1 MKIVIEKDKII
12 NIDDININS
21 GSIQYY
27 KIYFEFDES
36 WNDLTKKVI
45 IINRKTGQAKELAII
60 DNYIYLDIF
69 ESGDYSIG
77 VVGYTLNEEN
87 EKEYQISTNLKTICI
102 RKGAG
107 QFKATIN
114 EIPTISEWEIY
125 INQIQELC
133 NGVVIKNIEEEVDG
147 LNHNFTINYTDGTSF
162 EFTIK
167 DGENASSEGT
177 SNYNNLINKPQINGV
192 PLEGNKTS
200 KDLGIKQEYT
210 ANDIAFEDGETFQEK
225 YNKGELRGDTGEP
238 GPQGEPGTDG
248 KQGPQGNPGPAGTDG
263 ENGFSPTVT
272 TTPIENGTKVDI
284 TDING
289 VKSFEVLNGKNGEQ
303 GLQGEP
309 GPQGNPG
316 KDGKTPIK
324 GVDYFTEEDK
334 QEFVNEVE
342 QALTPQLNN
351 KLDKNQGAENSGKF
365 LGIGADGLVV
375 PKDVPS
381 TGGGSSTNDTFGEI
395 LIAEYTHEGNQEI
408 HFSEFDWETCIGT
421 TTEPHE
427 LSEATPVQ
435 VVPNNW
441 VNNFSGTKI
450 DTAMCSVPI
459 EWMLYNGVMYLL
471 PLDGNRVQVVK
482 SDKQT
487 PIAVNPDNIQ
497 SNSKIDF
504 AKFHFEIPIG
514 VEILN
519 LDKDIAIKKMKIVIC
534 GAGSR
539 AKGSRYL
546 AVNNNYLVLVGSIPG
561 LSAKNNIYHN
571 FIYKIKA
578 IVEYGN
584 RFSPNN
590 EFKVEYVSQR
600 EGYSFFVGDA
610 KEQTGFLLTSYLNS
624 DKTIKSFQNLDQYA
638 FLTNGT
644 TVKFYALEGEYNE
657 S

>member
-1 MKIVIEKDKII
+1 MKIVIENDRII
-12 NIDDININS
+12 SIDDVNINS

-45 IINRKTGQAKELAII
+45 IINKKTEQAKELAII

-87 EKEYQISTNLKTICI
+87 EKEYQISTNLRTICI
-102 RKGAG
+102 KKGAG

-133 NGVVIKNIEEEVDG
+133 NGVVIKNIEEEIDG

-162 EFTIK
+162 KFTIK
-167 DGENASSEGT
+167 DGENASSGGT
-177 SNYNNLINKPQINGV
+177 SNYNDLINKPQINGV

-210 ANDIAFEDGETFQEK
+210 ANDIAFEDGETFQQK

-303 GLQGEP
+303 GLQGEKGEP
-309 GPQGNPG
+309 GT
-316 KDGKTPIK
+316 DGKTPVK
-324 GVDYFTEEDK
+324 GVDYFTEDDK

-342 QALTPQLNN
+342 QALTPQFDN

-408 HFSEFDWETCIGT
+408 HFSEIDWETCIGT
-421 TTEPHE
+421 TTEPHG

-441 VNNFSGTKI
+441 VNNFSGTNI

-459 EWMLYNGVMYLL
+459 EWMLYNGVIHLL
-471 PLDGNRVQVVK
+471 PLDENRVQVVK
-482 SDKQT
+482 GDKQT
-487 PIAVNPDNIQ
+487 PIAVNPDNTQ

-514 VEILN
+514 VEISN

-539 AKGSRYL
+539 AKGQRYL
-546 AVNNNYLVLVGSIPG
+546 AVNNNYLVLVGSMPG

-584 RFSPNN
+584 SISPNN
-590 EFKVEYVSQR
+590 EFKVEYSSHR
-600 EGYSFFVGDA
+600 EGYSFFVGDL

-624 DKTIKSFQNLDQYA
+624 EKTISSFQILDQYA

-644 TVKFYALEGEYNE
+644 TIRFFALEGEYNE